1 MRMTYI
7 SIQFDYKAFMF
18 YKLPFPLPN
27 VIFLSAVNLQE
38 AHYCGL
44 FSQSNVYGLSNV
56 CLPGATSGGKNKLL
70 VASLRGKVMS
80 MEFQNTRPLAKEVHF
95 TYIPGKV

>member
-1 MRMTYI
+1 M
-7 SIQFDYKAFMF
+7 
-18 YKLPFPLPN
+18 
-27 VIFLSAVNLQE
+27 AVNFQE

-44 FSQSNVYGLSNV
+44 FSQSNVYGLSDV
-56 CLPGATSGGKNKLL
+56 CLPGGKNKLL

-95 TYIPGKV
+95 TYIPGNSPVFAKYYQHRWRNVI